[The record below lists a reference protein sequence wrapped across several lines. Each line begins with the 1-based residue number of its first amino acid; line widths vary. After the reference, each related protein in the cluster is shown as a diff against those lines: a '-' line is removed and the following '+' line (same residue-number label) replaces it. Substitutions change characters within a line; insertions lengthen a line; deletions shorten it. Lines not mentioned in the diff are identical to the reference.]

1 MRAKLEK
8 GTEGVYPIHNQ
19 LLTVYPLYLNRL
31 LGVYGNFSGCMENTQ
46 WAHGLSKQIESGHFC
61 RRRVIPYYPMLV

>member
-31 LGVYGNFSGCMENTQ
+31 LGVYGNFSGYMENTQ
-46 WAHGLSKQIESGHFC
+46 
-61 RRRVIPYYPMLV
+61 